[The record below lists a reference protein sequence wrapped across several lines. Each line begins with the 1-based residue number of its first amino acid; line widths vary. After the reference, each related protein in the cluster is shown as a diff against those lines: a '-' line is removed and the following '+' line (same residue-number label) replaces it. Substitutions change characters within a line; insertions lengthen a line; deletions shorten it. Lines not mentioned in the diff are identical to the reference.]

1 MLAIHSPLQSC
12 HFGICGGTICLVRK
26 FILNCGFA
34 VVLCF
39 VSFIARAQLVTVD
52 DSFGVPVFQTLVTER
67 PGVLENDMYDGEP
80 AEDGGAT
87 VILLVSVLFG
97 TLECASNA
105 QLELCP
111 DGSFNYTPGLGFA
124 GSDSFTYRATV
135 GVETAEATVSLTAC
149 EGGPV
154 VFVCWKEAEYL
165 ARLAD
170 FGYSTFQEGFEDDVV
185 WASARSPLT
194 APSVLSQ
201 GILWESNHPDPPAE
215 NRITTGPGPA
225 LTGGWAVFDLEHG
238 YATGSPAVCDVDDP
252 PEHCLY
258 KDGFTGIR
266 QPGESGLYAAG
277 GHFTGTAQPKL
288 AMILDGGVPIPLGSA
303 PNGHQFYGVI
313 NTLGFDTFRIEETD
327 GKVGQARFVFAD
339 DFTFGTTSTMIFA
352 DGFE

>member
-1 MLAIHSPLQSC
+1 M
-12 HFGICGGTICLVRK
+12 RK
-26 FILNCGFA
+26 FILNCGLA
-34 VVLCF
+34 VLLCVL
-39 VSFIARAQLVTVD
+39 SFTVKAQLVAVD
-52 DSFGVPVFQTLVTER
+52 DSFGIPVYQTLVTEA
-67 PGVLENDMYDGEP
+67 PGVLQNDIYNGEP
-80 AEDGGAT
+80 AEDGSAT
-87 VILLVSVLFG
+87 VVVLVSVLFG

-105 QLELCP
+105 ELELCP
-111 DGSFNYTPGLGFA
+111 DGSFNYTPRLGFA

-135 GVETAEATVSLTAC
+135 GTETAEATVSLTAC

-154 VFVCWKEAEYL
+154 VFVCWEEADYL
-165 ARLAD
+165 AKLVS

-185 WASARSPLT
+185 WATARSPMT

-201 GILWESNHPDPPAE
+201 GTLWQSNHPDLPAE

-238 YATGSPAVCDVDDP
+238 YATGSALVCNVDVP

-258 KDGFTGIR
+258 KDGFSGIR
-266 QPGESGLYAAG
+266 QPGESRLYAAG
-277 GHFTGTAQPKL
+277 GHFTGAAQPKL
-288 AMILDGGVPIPLGSA
+288 VMILDGGVPIPMGSA

-327 GKVGQARFVFAD
+327 GKVGQARHIFAD
-339 DFTFGTTSTMIFA
+339 DFTFGTTSTMIFI